1 MYDQSKL
8 FELIRFARVDAR
20 STVRHS
26 FHVAAGLGSPTLVDT
41 GRAAPQLAVPLL
53 GKTIANEIAIAG
65 QLLNFVVRE
74 WRPTSR
80 LTPTRR

>member
-1 MYDQSKL
+1 MDEQQEYVVQVNGK
-8 FELIRFARVDAR
+8 
-20 STVRHS
+20 VRHS
-26 FHVAAGLGSPTLVDT
+26 FHVAAGLDSPTLVDT
-41 GRAAPQLAVPLL
+41 GRAAPQVVVPLL